1 MVLVAKLVDAQDCG
15 SCVFEKGVR
24 VQVPSFTPKVFC
36 MNSLK
41 IIDSFNIWSIEQ
53 MSKLIDLQL
62 LEKFGSLNVEE
73 ILNRPRFT
81 LYIEWWLH
89 NIGYYATLF
98 FDFLEHYNLRFK
110 DVDLQAWTD
119 FLSMF

>member
-24 VQVPSFTPKVFC
+24 VQVPSFTPKVLC

-53 MSKLIDLQL
+53 MSKLIDSQL

-89 NIGYYATLF
+89 NIGYYLTLL
-98 FDFLEHYNLRFK
+98 FDFLESYNLRFK
-110 DVDLQAWTD
+110 DVDLQSWID
-119 FLSMF
+119 IFNFF